1 LQINEF
7 KFANSEGGNK
17 NSSRIRQIP
26 RRQAIHLFPK
36 FTLANLIQL
45 HLELAKAGKD
55 VDQNKISPLKMKD
68 ILEESLNDDRII
80 S

>member
-1 LQINEF
+1 MSLNLQIL
-7 KFANSEGGNK
+7 KGGNK

-36 FTLANLIQL
+36 FATTNLIQL

-55 VDQNKISPLKMKD
+55 VDKNKISPLKMKD
-68 ILEESLNDDRII
+68 ILEESLNNDQII